1 MNLLQVMCKRQ
12 VFHLTG
18 KVWTALIEYFLQD
31 FSNALM
37 IKTAAEGHNSGRTYY
52 LQASSKEQCIEMEKL
67 IKSLSTRAREKAAA
81 RTQFAKVQLGA
92 RKLFSS
98 YWFQTGSATL
108 IIAVCSL
115 AAPRG
120 SNSNSNEINVN
131 WHWHHAARAVPD
143 SPSRQNFLVSIFES
157 QYGRMMTLGNGSAAT
172 PSTHI
177 SVVDFQ
183 ERQDDNNTDFNHII
197 LIFIKTLYGSMR
209 NLGDCT
215 RVSVNSSKN
224 VQICTSNIVK
234 MATPRSTP
242 SPLLST
248 RCLLHPMHTPTPT
261 HTCQIETCGIA
272 SSWRAYC
279 RCYRLLL
286 MGAVGRIIIFS
297 LRWPH
302 PSF

>member
-157 QYGRMMTLGNGSAAT
+157 QYGRMMTLGNGLAAT

-183 ERQDDNNTDFNHII
+183 ERQDDNNTDFNQYYYVCAPPPRRGHRRATARFTPHI
-197 LIFIKTLYGSMR
+197 LR
-209 NLGDCT
+209 
-215 RVSVNSSKN
+215 SVRAAPSLPPARSRL
-224 VQICTSNIVK
+224 S
-234 MATPRSTP
+234 APR
-242 SPLLST
+242 
-248 RCLLHPMHTPTPT
+248 
-261 HTCQIETCGIA
+261 
-272 SSWRAYC
+272 RA
-279 RCYRLLL
+279 
-286 MGAVGRIIIFS
+286 GR
-297 LRWPH
+297 RRGWG
-302 PSF
+302 